1 MPTPRMTATEK
12 AARGTLQNSRH
23 PQPRS
28 LSDIET
34 AITEAN
40 ELIESL
46 TSVLKLAQDAIS
58 KDGIQCTSSA
68 RNSRNETVTTAR
80 LNPSVKLLLAVPGQI
95 RLARRELVL
104 LAEERETQRKKEAAD
119 SEPNE
124 FAGLD

>member
-1 MPTPRMTATEK
+1 MPTPRMTASEK

-34 AITEAN
+34 AITEAHD
-40 ELIESL
+40 LIVSL
-46 TSVLKLAQDAIS
+46 ASVLKLAQDAIR
-58 KDGIQCTSSA
+58 KDGIQCESSA
-68 RNSRNETVTTAR
+68 RNARNETVTTAR

-104 LAEERETQRKKEAAD
+104 LAEERETAARNE
-119 SEPNE
+119 SAANEPNE